1 MPGLVPGIP
10 VLLTFIKKDVD
21 SGISLADID
30 QSAVVGYVDVP
41 TFDLLLPSLECR
53 QKLLIRVYCPTE
65 IKAFRP
71 QTI

>member
-1 MPGLVPGIP
+1 
-10 VLLTFIKKDVD
+10 VD